1 MKQTHSQ
8 CTEMKT
14 EIIYI
19 LNTQDVKGRA
29 HCEGDRVPVVEKHT
43 NRLRTGLAAPTP
55 EDLPSWLERHP
66 TYEVLV
72 PTAKKSPPIVTS
84 PTCKL
89 PPFVQKISK
98 AIVLKAEM
106 HLSLRAQSVGVR
118 KWKSQ
123 KFVQK
128 FILGCCLSFIMDEL
142 VKFLS

>member
-1 MKQTHSQ
+1 MGVLFGKSFEDLINKTQSNNIICNVLMKQTHSQ
-8 CTEMKT
+8 CTEVKT
-14 EIIYI
+14 EVIYI

-89 PPFVQKISK
+89 LP
-98 AIVLKAEM
+98 L
-106 HLSLRAQSVGVR
+106 VR
-118 KWKSQ
+118 KIFKNIRFES
-123 KFVQK
+123 
-128 FILGCCLSFIMDEL
+128 
-142 VKFLS
+142 